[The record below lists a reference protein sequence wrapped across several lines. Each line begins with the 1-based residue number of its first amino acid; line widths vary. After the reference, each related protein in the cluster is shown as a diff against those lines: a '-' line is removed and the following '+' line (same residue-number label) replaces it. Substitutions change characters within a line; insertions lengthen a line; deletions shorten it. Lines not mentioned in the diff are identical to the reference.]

1 MIEATARCVS
11 VRRGARRA
19 IQARPNLQAV
29 PRRSRCER
37 VPLFMPVG
45 MNPVFFCYWREVRS
59 WAATRGAQK
68 ADPAMLALGSA
79 CGLGSTP
86 PTRIVAREAVLS
98 GRSKASVA

>member
-1 MIEATARCVS
+1 MSLRRE
-11 VRRGARRA
+11 RGAQFKRA
-19 IQARPNLQAV
+19 PICKLCPA
-29 PRRSRCER
+29 RSRCER

-98 GRSKASVA
+98 GRSKAPVA